1 MNDTI
6 AAISTALGVG
16 AISIVRLSGPD
27 AIKIA
32 NKIFDK
38 DLTNQ
43 KTHTITY
50 GYIKDNDKVIDEV
63 LLTVMRAPKTFT
75 TEDTVEINCH
85 GGIATTRK
93 VLELLIKNGCRI
105 AERGEFTKRAFL
117 NGRID
122 LVEAEAIKELVNTKN
137 DQARQIAIENLKG
150 ETSNKIKKLRNELRK
165 IISNIEVNIDYPEY
179 LDIEV
184 MTTNKIKE
192 SIVDIES
199 ELDKIIENSKNSR
212 ILKEGIRTV
221 IIGRP
226 NVGKSSIL
234 NKFSGYNKA
243 IVTDIPGTTRDI
255 VEEEINLDGITL
267 NLIDTAGIREADN
280 IVEQI
285 GVEKS
290 IEQIDKADLIIL
302 VLNNNEELTKED
314 LDLLES
320 VKDKTSIIVIN
331 KNDLKNN
338 LDITK
343 INNKNI
349 VYTDT
354 KSDNGIDTLKDKI
367 KELFNIGKINYNEFV
382 YVSSLE
388 QLNKLQEAKES
399 MENIKIGLE
408 KEEPIDIIE
417 IDIKNIWNILGE
429 ITGESYTEELLD
441 NLFSDFCV
449 GK

>member
-50 GYIKDNDKVIDEV
+50 GYIKDSDKVIDEV

-105 AERGEFTKRAFL
+105 AEKGEFTKRAFL

-280 IVEQI
+280 LVEQI

-314 LDLLES
+314 LNLLES

-354 KSDNGIDTLKDKI
+354 KSDNGIDTLKIKI

-399 MENIKIGLE
+399 IENIKIGLE

>member
-267 NLIDTAGIREADN
+267 NLIYTAGIREADN

>member
-50 GYIKDNDKVIDEV
+50 GYIKDSDKVIDEV

-75 TEDTVEINCH
+75 TEDIVEINCH

-105 AERGEFTKRAFL
+105 AEKGEFTKRAFL

-192 SIVDIES
+192 SIVDIEY

-280 IVEQI
+280 LVEQI

-314 LDLLES
+314 LNLLES

-354 KSDNGIDTLKDKI
+354 KSDNGIDTLKIKI

-399 MENIKIGLE
+399 IENIKIGLE

-417 IDIKNIWNILGE
+417 IDIKNIWDKLGK
-429 ITGESYTEELLD
+429 IIGISYENELID
-441 NLFSDFCV
+441 TLFSQFCL

>member
-50 GYIKDNDKVIDEV
+50 GYIKDSDKVIDEV

-75 TEDTVEINCH
+75 TEDIVEINCH

-105 AERGEFTKRAFL
+105 AEKGEFTKRAFL

-192 SIVDIES
+192 SIVDIEY

-280 IVEQI
+280 LVEQI

-314 LDLLES
+314 LNLLES

-354 KSDNGIDTLKDKI
+354 KSDNGIDTLKIKI

-399 MENIKIGLE
+399 IENIKIGLE

>member
-165 IISNIEVNIDYPEY
+165 IISNIEVNIDYP
-179 LDIEV
+179 
-184 MTTNKIKE
+184 
-192 SIVDIES
+192 
-199 ELDKIIENSKNSR
+199 
-212 ILKEGIRTV
+212 
-221 IIGRP
+221 
-226 NVGKSSIL
+226 
-234 NKFSGYNKA
+234 
-243 IVTDIPGTTRDI
+243 
-255 VEEEINLDGITL
+255 
-267 NLIDTAGIREADN
+267 
-280 IVEQI
+280 
-285 GVEKS
+285 
-290 IEQIDKADLIIL
+290 
-302 VLNNNEELTKED
+302 
-314 LDLLES
+314 
-320 VKDKTSIIVIN
+320 
-331 KNDLKNN
+331 
-338 LDITK
+338 
-343 INNKNI
+343 
-349 VYTDT
+349 
-354 KSDNGIDTLKDKI
+354 
-367 KELFNIGKINYNEFV
+367 
-382 YVSSLE
+382 
-388 QLNKLQEAKES
+388 
-399 MENIKIGLE
+399 
-408 KEEPIDIIE
+408 
-417 IDIKNIWNILGE
+417 
-429 ITGESYTEELLD
+429 
-441 NLFSDFCV
+441 
-449 GK
+449 

>member
-1 MNDTI
+1 
-6 AAISTALGVG
+6 
-16 AISIVRLSGPD
+16 
-27 AIKIA
+27 
-32 NKIFDK
+32 
-38 DLTNQ
+38 
-43 KTHTITY
+43 
-50 GYIKDNDKVIDEV
+50 
-63 LLTVMRAPKTFT
+63 
-75 TEDTVEINCH
+75 
-85 GGIATTRK
+85 
-93 VLELLIKNGCRI
+93 
-105 AERGEFTKRAFL
+105 
-117 NGRID
+117 
-122 LVEAEAIKELVNTKN
+122 
-137 DQARQIAIENLKG
+137 
-150 ETSNKIKKLRNELRK
+150 
-165 IISNIEVNIDYPEY
+165 
-179 LDIEV
+179 

-354 KSDNGIDTLKDKI
+354 KSDNGIDTLKAKI

-388 QLNKLQEAKES
+388 QLNKLQEAK
-399 MENIKIGLE
+399 
-408 KEEPIDIIE
+408 
-417 IDIKNIWNILGE
+417 
-429 ITGESYTEELLD
+429 
-441 NLFSDFCV
+441 
-449 GK
+449 

>member
-354 KSDNGIDTLKDKI
+354 KSDNGIDTLKAKI